1 MSRTSEGG
9 VMKPKVS
16 MDSNN
21 FAIKETKL
29 KVIEILEFIMDLR
42 LHLRIMNLLVLF
54 KDLYVTASPSRAGG
68 G

>member
-1 MSRTSEGG
+1 
-9 VMKPKVS
+9 MKPRVS

-54 KDLYVTASPSRAGG
+54 KELYMTASPSGVGG
-68 G
+68 W